1 MCTGGD
7 VIAFIS
13 SLLAL
18 CWQSAAATWLYILHD
33 MLFFMVNA
41 GGVSRGLVQ
50 MNVLTKNKTLT
61 LKIKISWAVFKLQ
74 VWNVFSQAKQVLF
87 LKGKSQ

>member
-1 MCTGGD
+1 MADVTGGD

-41 GGVSRGLVQ
+41 GGVSQGLVK
-50 MNVLTKNKTLT
+50 MNVLTKNKTL
-61 LKIKISWAVFKLQ
+61 KIKIRWAVFKLQ
-74 VWNVFSQAKQVLF
+74 VWNEFSQAKQVLF

>member
-1 MCTGGD
+1 MADVTGGD

-41 GGVSRGLVQ
+41 GGVSQGLVK
-50 MNVLTKNKTLT
+50 MNVL
-61 LKIKISWAVFKLQ
+61 
-74 VWNVFSQAKQVLF
+74 
-87 LKGKSQ
+87 